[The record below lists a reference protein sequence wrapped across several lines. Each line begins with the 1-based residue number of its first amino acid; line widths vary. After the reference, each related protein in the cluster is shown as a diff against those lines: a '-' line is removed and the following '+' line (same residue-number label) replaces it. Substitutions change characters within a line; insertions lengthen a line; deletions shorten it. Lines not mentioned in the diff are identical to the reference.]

1 MTTCILP
8 LTRIPTKDHYGKRL
22 ARRLTVCARWIC
34 FPTLPC
40 CDRQQYRARR
50 FRYAVDVCVAL
61 APTPPSSRSSV
72 PVQKQVV
79 TRVAFAPG
87 ERIWVCVTR
96 ISSQIWDTGF
106 ATSFTGTQ
114 LRKTLSPLILSRH
127 TRPKHLDT
135 GRAVASDPSSTGGE
149 VLAWGLEL
157 IAGA

>member
-1 MTTCILP
+1 MCGSGTNTPKLEIFCS
-8 LTRIPTKDHYGKRL
+8 R
-22 ARRLTVCARWIC
+22 TVSCRTA
-34 FPTLPC
+34 
-40 CDRQQYRARR
+40 
-50 FRYAVDVCVAL
+50 
-61 APTPPSSRSSV
+61 
-72 PVQKQVV
+72 VQKQVV

-127 TRPKHLDT
+127 TRPKPLDT